1 MPSLG
6 RDYQDLRG
14 LAPACHTDSSAAEQG
29 FEDLRGAMVDNP
41 HVLEVA
47 GRKPKLSPIASL
59 GLRVALP
66 VVWI

>member
-14 LAPACHTDSSAAEQG
+14 LAPACHTDSSVAEKG
-29 FEDLRGAMVDNP
+29 FEDVGGAMVDNP

-47 GRKPKLSPIASL
+47 GRKPKLSPNATLSPKD
-59 GLRVALP
+59 AMP
-66 VVWI
+66 VIWI